1 MCDCGNIHYCNIC
14 TNNGQIEKVCK
25 TCGDSSDD
33 FPGSCTC
40 RKEIRRNELVEEIRE
55 KIMESCD
62 FNDIEELQNLFD
74 DILST
79 DESENS
85 QYLNFVVKYETPLG
99 VACLNGYLEIV
110 KLFLENGAN
119 VNFKDD
125 RENTPLHRAC
135 ENCHHEIVELLLKHG
150 AEKNCENQNFD
161 TPEELA
167 SYCEDPKKQEARA
180 AIIELLSKP

>member
-1 MCDCGNIHYCNIC
+1 MCDCGYMRYCNIC
-14 TNNGQIEKVCK
+14 TNNGQIEKVCQ

-33 FPGSCTC
+33 YPDSCTC
-40 RKEIRRNELVEEIRE
+40 RKEIWRNELVEEKRE

-62 FNDIEELQNLFD
+62 FNDIERLQYLFD
-74 DILST
+74 DILTT

-135 ENCHHEIVELLLKHG
+135 KNCHLEIVELLLANG
-150 AEKNCENQNFD
+150 AEKNCKNENYD

-167 SYCEDPKKQEARA
+167 SECDDLDKQEARA
-180 AIIELLSKP
+180 AIIELLTKP